1 MRSWI
6 RYWIAIPIACAIK
19 NRLSLYEVYS
29 QAWELN
35 NIHFQRVNL
44 QNSNPLL
51 PGLLI
56 DFPDILYILELFFQ

>member
-35 NIHFQRVNL
+35 NIHLGRYRFRYDPNYKFI
-44 QNSNPLL
+44 NKK
-51 PGLLI
+51 GK
-56 DFPDILYILELFFQ
+56 

>member
-35 NIHFQRVNL
+35 NIHLGRYRFRYDPNYK
-44 QNSNPLL
+44 
-51 PGLLI
+51 LI
-56 DFPDILYILELFFQ
+56 NKKGKL

>member
-1 MRSWI
+1 MKSWI

-35 NIHFQRVNL
+35 NIHLGRYKYRYDPSYRFDTNRKR
-44 QNSNPLL
+44 
-51 PGLLI
+51 
-56 DFPDILYILELFFQ
+56 YIKKG